1 MLHEWMLSCIGCEAC
16 TQDIKH
22 DSEHLTCSVRR
33 WVGGIRSLSAQGLM
47 DWVVHVTAIH
57 QLLPKEAQQA
67 ISMHSCVAEANS
79 TGAGHLE
86 RSQIEH
92 M

>member
-1 MLHEWMLSCIGCEAC
+1 MSGRYRALLVKLALRVSSKGF
-16 TQDIKH
+16 
-22 DSEHLTCSVRR
+22 EHLTYSVHR
-33 WVGGIRSLSAQGLM
+33 WVGGIRSLSAQGLE

-79 TGAGHLE
+79 TGAGQLE
-86 RSQIEH
+86 RNQIEH
-92 M
+92 T

>member
-1 MLHEWMLSCIGCEAC
+1 MLLCIACEAC
-16 TQDIKH
+16 TQDLKQE
-22 DSEHLTCSVRR
+22 SKHLTCSVHR
-33 WVGGIRSLSAQGLM
+33 WVGGIRSLSAQGLE

-79 TGAGHLE
+79 TGAGQLE
-86 RSQIEH
+86 RNQVEH

>member
-1 MLHEWMLSCIGCEAC
+1 MSGRYCALLVKLALRVSS
-16 TQDIKH
+16 K
-22 DSEHLTCSVRR
+22 SFEHLTYSVHR
-33 WVGGIRSLSAQGLM
+33 WVGGIRSLSAQGLE

-79 TGAGHLE
+79 TGAGQLE
-86 RSQIEH
+86 RNQIEH
-92 M
+92 T